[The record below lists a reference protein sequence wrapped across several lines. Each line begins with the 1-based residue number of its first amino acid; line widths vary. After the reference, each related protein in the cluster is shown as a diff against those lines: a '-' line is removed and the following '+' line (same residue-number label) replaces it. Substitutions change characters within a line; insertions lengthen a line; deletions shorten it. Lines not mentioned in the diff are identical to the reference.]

1 MSASP
6 ITGPQGSP
14 AVCLK
19 SFKRKEKHVIM
30 IISCFEM
37 KEKHLRSCVVVSQN
51 SKQLLA
57 SCTSSDLYNLRW
69 RGYRYTIARWLFKSI
84 VVVIVLLRGRGL
96 FICMRNN
103 HISITKQ
110 LLHYMHYIISLIMLC
125 IHAFSPKNDFNRF
138 DPPHIRVDL
147 STVSLCAKW
156 C

>member
-84 VVVIVLLRGRGL
+84 VVVIVLLRGRG
-96 FICMRNN
+96 NN

-125 IHAFSPKNDFNRF
+125 IHSFSPKNDFNRF

>member
-14 AVCLK
+14 AVCSK

-30 IISCFEM
+30 IISCLEM
-37 KEKHLRSCVVVSQN
+37 KGKHLRSCVVVSQN
-51 SKQLLA
+51 SKQLWA

-84 VVVIVLLRGRGL
+84 VVVIVLLRGGV
-96 FICMRNN
+96 FICMQNN

-110 LLHYMHYIISLIMLC
+110 LCHYMHYIISLIMLC
-125 IHAFSPKNDFNRF
+125 IHSFSTKNDFNRF
-138 DPPHIRVDL
+138 DPSHPRVDL
-147 STVSLCAKW
+147 STVSLTKQS
-156 C
+156 

>member
-84 VVVIVLLRGRGL
+84 VVVIVLLRGRRL

-125 IHAFSPKNDFNRF
+125 IHSFSPKNDFNRF

-147 STVSLCAKW
+147 STVSLTKQS
-156 C
+156 